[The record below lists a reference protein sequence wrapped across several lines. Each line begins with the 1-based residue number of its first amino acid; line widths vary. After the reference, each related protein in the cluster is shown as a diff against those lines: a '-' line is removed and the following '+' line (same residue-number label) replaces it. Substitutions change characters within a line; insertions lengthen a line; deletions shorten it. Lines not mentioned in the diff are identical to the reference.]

1 MSEAVNAT
9 WWRVCDDELDSLIQ
23 EWNDIASRP
32 DQPVPGWQL
41 ISLMVGEVLHRVR
54 HGRTVYA
61 EDLYEAAEMVSAA
74 GAWRVEK
81 LGGDPYAEWRTRVRP
96 VFVRLAEG
104 LPPRPVGNLQAHT
117 VGERIRLRREA
128 IGLTQDQL
136 GRRVEVSFETVSRWE
151 RNVVAPRRR
160 HRKLLAS
167 ELGGYESE
175 YDEDG
180 AL

>member
-1 MSEAVNAT
+1 MSEAVKTT
-9 WWRVCDDELDSLIQ
+9 WWAVRDDELDSLLE
-23 EWNDIASRP
+23 EWNTIVSQTDKL
-32 DQPVPGWQL
+32 VPGSQL
-41 ISLMVGEVLHRVR
+41 IGLMVGEVLHRVR
-54 HGRTVYA
+54 DGRVVFA

-74 GAWRVEK
+74 GAWRVETQ
-81 LGGDPYAEWRTRVRP
+81 GVDPHAEWRARVCPMFTRI
-96 VFVRLAEG
+96 AEG
-104 LPPRPVGNLQAHT
+104 LPTRPVGQLQAHT
-117 VGERIRLRREA
+117 VGERIRMRREA

-175 YDEDG
+175 YDAE
-180 AL
+180 AVL

>member
-1 MSEAVNAT
+1 MSEAVNVT
-9 WWRVCDDELDSLIQ
+9 WWRVCDDELDSLIE
-23 EWNDIASRP
+23 EWNEIVSCP
-32 DQPVPGWQL
+32 NQPVPGWQL
-41 ISLMVGEVLHRVR
+41 ISLMVGEVLQRVR
-54 HGRTVYA
+54 HGRVVYA

-74 GAWRVEK
+74 GAWRVETQ
-81 LGGDPYAEWRTRVRP
+81 GSDPYDEWRSRVRP
-96 VFVRLAEG
+96 MFARMADG
-104 LPPRPVGNLQAHT
+104 LPPRPVGHPQAHT

-128 IGLTQDQL
+128 IGLTQEQL

-151 RNVVAPRRR
+151 RNVLSPRRR

-180 AL
+180 EL

>member
-1 MSEAVNAT
+1 MSEAFNTT
-9 WWRVCDDELDSLIQ
+9 WWGVCDDELDSLLE
-23 EWNDIASRP
+23 EWNDLVACP
-32 DQPVPGWQL
+32 DRPVPGWQL
-41 ISLMVGEVLHRVR
+41 ISLMVGEVLRRVR
-54 HGRTVYA
+54 QGRVVYA

-74 GAWRVEK
+74 GAWRVVNQ
-81 LGGDPYAEWRTRVRP
+81 GADPYAEWRTRVRP
-96 VFVRLAEG
+96 MFARIAEG
-104 LPPRPVGNLQAHT
+104 LPPRPVGQLQAHS

-128 IGLTQDQL
+128 RGLTQEQL

-160 HRKLLAS
+160 HRKLLAT

-180 AL
+180 EL